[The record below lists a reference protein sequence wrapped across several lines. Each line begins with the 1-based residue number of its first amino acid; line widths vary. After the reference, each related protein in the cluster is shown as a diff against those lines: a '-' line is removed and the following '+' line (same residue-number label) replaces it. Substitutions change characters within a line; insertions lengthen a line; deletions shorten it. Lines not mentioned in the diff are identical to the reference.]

1 MMKKTSVEDQA
12 RVDAIEAALLARWPE
27 NRIAPTLERI
37 QALVDALGSPQL
49 SYPTIHIGGTNGKTT
64 TSRMVDSL
72 LFSMGLRTGRFTSP
86 HLETYRER
94 IAINGEP
101 IDPKD
106 LIFSYNDIA
115 AYFDFIDS
123 KFDNPVSFFE
133 AVTALAF
140 AAFAEYPIDIGI
152 IEVGMGGEWDAT
164 NVVKADVSVI
174 TPIGL
179 DHMEYLGNSLV
190 EIASTKAG
198 IIKEGGFAVLS
209 QQEPEVAVELL
220 RKAAE
225 VGADVAREGLEYS
238 VISRAVAVGGQL
250 VTIQGLKGVYDEIF
264 IPLHGKHQ
272 ASNAA
277 AALVA
282 VEVFFGENDLDI
294 DAVREGFAQVKSP
307 GRCEVIHRDP
317 TIILDAAHNPHGSI
331 ALVETIESE
340 FTFDEIIGVVGVMG
354 DKDAR
359 GILLNFEKFMDSI
372 IVTKNSS
379 HRAMEVSDLELLAIE
394 IFGADRVYSS
404 PDLESAIEK
413 AVKDSVRPLSDET
426 LGIVITGSVVT
437 VGEARTFVN
446 NKFAQKEQQEEPGE
460 R

>member
-1 MMKKTSVEDQA
+1 MNEISAEDQA

-106 LIFSYNDIA
+106 LIFTYNDIA

-140 AAFAEYPIDIGI
+140 AAFAEHPIDIGI

-164 NVVKADVSVI
+164 NVVKADVSII

-179 DHMEYLGNSLV
+179 DHMEYLGNTLT

-225 VGADVAREGLEYS
+225 VGADVAREGVEYS
-238 VISRAVAVGGQL
+238 VISRAVAIGGQL
-250 VTIQGLKGVYDEIF
+250 LTIQGLKGVYDEIF

-282 VEVFFGENDLDI
+282 VEVFFGENELDI

-331 ALVETIESE
+331 ALHQTLDSE

-359 GILLNFEKFMDSI
+359 GILVNFEKFMDSI

-379 HRAMEVSDLELLAIE
+379 HRAMDVSDLEKLSIE
-394 IFGADRVYSS
+394 IFGADRVHSA
-404 PDLESAIEK
+404 PNLEGAIEK
-413 AVKDSVRPLSDET
+413 ALKDSIRPLSDES
-426 LGIVITGSVVT
+426 LGIVVTGSVVT
-437 VGEARTFVN
+437 VGEARTYVK
-446 NKFAQKEQQEEPGE
+446 NKFLKKETGE
-460 R
+460 K

>member
-1 MMKKTSVEDQA
+1 MINEISAEDQA
-12 RVDAIEAALLARWPE
+12 RVDAIEVALLARWPE

-37 QALVDALGSPQL
+37 SALVDALGSPQL

-72 LFSMGLRTGRFTSP
+72 LFAMGLRTGRFTSP
-86 HLETYRER
+86 HLESYRER
-94 IAINGEP
+94 IAINGQP
-101 IDPKD
+101 IEPKD

-123 KFDNPVSFFE
+123 KFDNPISFFE
-133 AVTALAF
+133 AMTALAF

-152 IEVGMGGEWDAT
+152 IEVGLGGEWDAT

-174 TPIGL
+174 TPIGF
-179 DHMEYLGNSLV
+179 DHMEYLGNTLL

-198 IIKEGGFAVLS
+198 IIKEGGFAVLAA
-209 QQEPEVAVELL
+209 QESEVAVELL

-225 VGADVAREGLEYS
+225 VGADVAREGIEYL
-238 VISRAVAVGGQL
+238 VLSRTVAVGGQL
-250 VTIQGLKGVYDEIF
+250 VTIQGIKGVYEDIF

-282 VEVFFGENDLDI
+282 VEVFFGENELDLE
-294 DAVREGFAQVKSP
+294 AVRDGFAAVTSP
-307 GRCEVIHRDP
+307 GRCEVVHRDP
-317 TIILDAAHNPHGSI
+317 TIVLDAAHNPHGSV
-331 ALVETIESE
+331 ALLETLSSE
-340 FTFDEIIGVVGVMG
+340 FTFDEVIGVVGVMG

-359 GILLNFEKFMDSI
+359 GILGNFEKFMDTI

-379 HRAMEVSDLELLAIE
+379 HRAMEVADLEILAIE
-394 IFGADRVYSS
+394 IFGADRVFTAETL
-404 PDLESAIEK
+404 DQAIKK
-413 AVKDSVRPLSDET
+413 ALKDSVRPLSEET

-437 VGEARTFVN
+437 VGEARGYLAK
-446 NKFAQKEQQEEPGE
+446 KFKKKAGDSE
-460 R
+460 